1 MLRNRRSIF
10 HFTAHAVSLSIQR
23 SLFRLTAAL
32 CLAVVCLAASHSALA
47 AITPLRAAL
56 NTLNCEGTACSQV
69 TLSWDEA
76 KQHYDAQNNSNRRVW
91 VEASNLGASARVLVS
106 PHETG
111 KLLLRSIVS
120 PYRANY
126 E

>member
-1 MLRNRRSIF
+1 MLRNRPFIS
-10 HFTAHAVSLSIQR
+10 HFTARAVHFSVRR
-23 SLFRLTAAL
+23 SLLTLTGAL
-32 CLAVVCLAASHSALA
+32 CLAMVCLAASHSALA
-47 AITPLRAAL
+47 AITPPSAAL
-56 NTLNCEGTACSQV
+56 TTLNCEGTACSQV

>member
-23 SLFRLTAAL
+23 SSLRLTAAL
-32 CLAVVCLAASHSALA
+32 CLAVVCLAAGQSALA
-47 AITPLRAAL
+47 AIAPLRAAL
-56 NTLNCEGTACSQV
+56 TTLNCEGTACSQV

-76 KQHYDAQNNSNRRVW
+76 KQQYDAQNNSNRRVW
-91 VEASNLGASARVLVS
+91 VEASNLGASARVLVG
-106 PHETG
+106 PGKTG